1 MKTLF
6 SRILLAQVLAVLM
19 ALVVV
24 TLITRISLGLSF
36 KGFLETQ
43 EPNLLQTLVPVFE
56 DLYQAENGWDFLRDN
71 PENWRRIWR
80 LTHQPPDGPPPGG
93 PPPRRN
99 SRNFDDPLNPPGHG
113 HQLLRWMRPH
123 ERGLF
128 RDRLFLLD
136 QDKTWVGGAQVDNV
150 NEDSLQ
156 ALEAGGQTVG
166 WLGFAPPGRVLTP
179 QAERFLGGQ
188 FRIMALS
195 FGVALLGA
203 IALSFFLARRVSGP
217 VSRLGETVRKLSGG
231 HFDSR
236 VDVNSRDEIGA
247 LAGHVNRLAETLEK
261 NRTARQRWMAD
272 IAHELR
278 TPLAVLKGEV
288 EALADG
294 VRTADERTYGSLRE
308 EVDQLSNLVDDLQ
321 TLAQSDA
328 GALNL
333 EKNTLDLSDLVGQ
346 CLEPWMDRLA
356 TRGIQIDLDAGAG
369 VTVMADAR
377 RLRQLMSNLL
387 ENTYRYVEEN
397 GTVRVRVARE
407 PDSVRLEL
415 DDSGPGLE
423 PEQIQQLFERF
434 YRVDDSR
441 SRSGGGSG
449 LGLSIC
455 KNIVEAHGGQIRA
468 EPSELGGLGIRVR
481 IPA

>member
-1 MKTLF
+1 L
-6 SRILLAQVLAVLM
+6 
-19 ALVVV
+19 
-24 TLITRISLGLSF
+24 
-36 KGFLETQ
+36 
-43 EPNLLQTLVPVFE
+43 
-56 DLYQAENGWDFLRDN
+56 DL
-71 PENWRRIWR
+71 
-80 LTHQPPDGPPPGG
+80 PD
-93 PPPRRN
+93 
-99 SRNFDDPLNPPGHG
+99 HG

-136 QDKTWVGGAQVDNV
+136 QDKSWIAGARAGNLREDALQPIEVDG
-150 NEDSLQ
+150 Q
-156 ALEAGGQTVG
+156 AVG
-166 WLGFAPPGRVLTP
+166 WLGFAPPGRALTP
-179 QAERFLGGQ
+179 QAERFLEGQ

-203 IALSFFLARRVSGP
+203 LALSFYLARKVSEP
-217 VSRLGETVRKLSGG
+217 VSRLGETVRNLSRG
-231 HFDSR
+231 HFESR
-236 VDVNSRDEIGA
+236 VEVNSGDEIGA

-294 VRTADERTYGSLRE
+294 VRTADERTFGSLHE

-333 EKNTLDLSDLVGQ
+333 EKNTVDLSELVTQ
-346 CLEPWMDRLA
+346 CLEPWRGRLA
-356 TRGIQIDLDAGAG
+356 TRGIRVDLDAGASLS
-369 VTVMADAR
+369 VMADSR

-387 ENTYRYVEEN
+387 ENSYRYVEEN
-397 GTVRVRVARE
+397 GAVRLRIHAARDRVI
-407 PDSVRLEL
+407 LEL

-423 PEQIQQLFERF
+423 PAQLQQLFERF
-434 YRVDDSR
+434 YRADSSR

-455 KNIVEAHGGQIRA
+455 KNIVEAHGGDIRA
-468 EPSELGGLGIRVR
+468 GTSQMGGLSIRVAL
-481 IPA
+481 PA